1 MAISP
6 ALRGISLIL
15 PRIKHGA
22 GLLQRTAVGNGFKPF
37 PTKDFGPP

>member
-15 PRIKHGA
+15 ALLDKRLQTLKGERILL
-22 GLLQRTAVGNGFKPF
+22 GLRT
-37 PTKDFGPP
+37 